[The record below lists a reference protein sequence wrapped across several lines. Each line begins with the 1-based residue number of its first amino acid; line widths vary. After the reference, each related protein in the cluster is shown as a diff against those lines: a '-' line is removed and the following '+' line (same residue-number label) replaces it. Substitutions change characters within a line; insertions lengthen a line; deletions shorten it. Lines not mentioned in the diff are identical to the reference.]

1 MHAIVIAAGLGTRM
15 RPISERWPKPILPI
29 DGRPVIA
36 TLVRDLAAAGCDD
49 VTIVT
54 GHLAGKVEQLL
65 GDGSAFGTRIRYA
78 RQARPDGSA
87 DAVRCALAGGA
98 QAPALVTGADHVFA
112 AGTFES
118 SRAEWAEAP
127 GAVAARHGEPRLD
140 ERVARFFDDPDGLT
154 GVPLWGL
161 GAELVPLLHD
171 IPGPPFEL
179 ADAFARAA
187 DVRAVIVAG
196 TRDLTHPVDLIRENF
211 PYLDER
217 TRDIRPLP
225 AGEDPPQER
234 PCGAGDGR
242 AREGEAPRA

>member
-1 MHAIVIAAGLGTRM
+1 M
-15 RPISERWPKPILPI
+15 RPLSERWPKPILPI

-36 TLVRDLAAAGCDD
+36 TLVRDLASAGCVD
-49 VTIVT
+49 VTVVT
-54 GHLAGKVEQLL
+54 GHLAEKVEQLL
-65 GDGSAFGTRIRYA
+65 GDGSAFGTRIRYV
-78 RQARPDGSA
+78 RQERPDGSA

-98 QAPALVTGADHVFA
+98 QAPALVTGADQLFA
-112 AGTFES
+112 GGTLES
-118 SRAEWAEAP
+118 FVAEWGGAP
-127 GAVAARHGEPRLD
+127 GAVGARHGEPRLD
-140 ERVARFFDDPDGLT
+140 PRIARFFADPVGLT

-161 GAELVPLLHD
+161 GDELVPLLD
-171 IPGPPFEL
+171 DLPGPPFEL

-187 DVRAVIVAG
+187 DVRGVIVAG

-217 TRDIRPLP
+217 PRDIRPLP

-234 PCGAGDGR
+234 PRGAGDGR